1 MELPEIEYQVEAE
14 VAGPSEAL
22 LLAAGGIAEGVGD
35 ERDTRIDTV
44 VLEPRAGAEPVSQQV
59 PARQDELEG
68 GIREGARAG
77 RGARGVLGVGDGR
90 PAEDHQECDGDAV
103 LTYGQTH

>member
-1 MELPEIEYQVEAE
+1 VQLPEIDYQVEPE

-22 LLAAGGIAEGVGD
+22 LLAAGRIAEGVGD
-35 ERDTRIDTV
+35 ERDTRIDAV
-44 VLEPRAGAEPVSQQV
+44 VLEPRAGAEPVSKHV

-68 GIREGARAG
+68 SIREGACAG

-90 PAEDHQECDGDAV
+90 PAEDHQECDCDAMS
-103 LTYGQTH
+103 TYGQIH